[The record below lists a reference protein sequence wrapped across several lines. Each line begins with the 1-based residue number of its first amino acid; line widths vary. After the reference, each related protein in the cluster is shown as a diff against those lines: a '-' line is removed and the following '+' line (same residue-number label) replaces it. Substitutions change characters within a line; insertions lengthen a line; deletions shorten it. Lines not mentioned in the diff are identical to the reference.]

1 MFSQSYFLPGNPC
14 IVLLMSI
21 AHEIQTSFDNNPATD
36 LGGVFLDIS
45 RAFDNV
51 LHSVFLFKLQAYY
64 VDIEFPLQ
72 LKNYLENPEKG
83 LL

>member
-1 MFSQSYFLPGNPC
+1 MFSQSYFLPGDSC

-36 LGGVFLDIS
+36 LRGVFLDIP

-51 LHSVFLFKLQAYY
+51 SHSVFLIQ
-64 VDIEFPLQ
+64 IT
-72 LKNYLENPEKG
+72 G
-83 LL
+83 LLC